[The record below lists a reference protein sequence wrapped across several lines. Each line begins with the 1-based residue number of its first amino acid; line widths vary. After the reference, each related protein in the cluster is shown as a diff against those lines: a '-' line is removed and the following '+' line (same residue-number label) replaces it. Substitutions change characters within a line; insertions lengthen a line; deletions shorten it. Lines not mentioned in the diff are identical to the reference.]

1 MTDTTIQKPS
11 PGILSFPVAASSG
24 LAFVLAF
31 PTFDQAWLAPVALLP
46 LLWVAARERSAW
58 RRFWSGQV
66 AGSVFFA
73 GSCYWVYPVQREF
86 GGLGIAEAAFIY
98 FLFFSVLGIYWG
110 LFCWL
115 AGRLWQLRWRIWWGP
130 AAIPLLWVGIEYA
143 RTYLL
148 TGFPWLLS
156 GYLLTNYF
164 SLARLARWTGVYGL
178 SYLVAMVP
186 VAILWVIMRPG
197 FQPVLRHGLQT
208 GRAALAHLAIVS
220 ITLLVLAYYPA
231 GSPQWREDQGALLV
245 QTQIPQQVAFQRWDS
260 ESQAALLGRLEE
272 LTVGGMSGEEHP
284 VLVVWPEMPAPFY
297 YYDDGFTRPFLER
310 IARRTQS
317 HFLTGIVNY
326 SPGSDHQEPLNSALL
341 LSPTGDVVSRY
352 DKIHL
357 VPFGEY
363 VPLRRWARFAER
375 LTAEVSDFSAGSEL
389 VVSPLPGGRMAAF
402 VCYEAIFPNQVRQ
415 FVKGGAQVLVNI
427 SNDGWF
433 GSSSARYQN
442 LLMARMRAI
451 ENARY
456 LLRTTNTG
464 ITALIRPDGT
474 LADRLPPD
482 QPGVLKARWSFED
495 QKTFYSEHGD
505 WFAITATALA
515 AWALFWTLGML
526 RPPGAL

>member
-11 PGILSFPVAASSG
+11 PGILSFPVAAASG

-73 GSCYWVYPVQREF
+73 GSCYWIYPVQREF
-86 GGLGIAEAAFIY
+86 GGLGVTEAGFIY
-98 FLFFSVLGIYWG
+98 FLFFSVMGIYWG

-115 AGRLWQLRWRIWWGP
+115 AGRLWEMRWRTWWGP
-130 AAIPLLWVGIEYA
+130 AAVPLLWVGIEYA
-143 RTYLL
+143 RTHFL

-156 GYLLTNYF
+156 GYLLTDYF
-164 SLARLARWTGVYGL
+164 PLARLARWTGVYGL
-178 SYLVAMVP
+178 SYLVAAVP
-186 VAILWVIMRPG
+186 VAILWVIMQHGVRP
-197 FQPVLRHGLQT
+197 
-208 GRAALAHLAIVS
+208 GRAARAHLAMVS
-220 ITLLVLAYYPA
+220 VALLALAVYPA
-231 GSPQWREDQGALLV
+231 GSTQWREDQRALLV

-260 ESQAALLGRLEE
+260 ESQAALLDRLEE
-272 LTVGGMSGEEHP
+272 LTVGGTSGEEP
-284 VLVVWPEMPAPFY
+284 PGLVVWPEMPAPFY

-310 IARRTQS
+310 IARRTGS

-326 SPGSDHQEPLNSALL
+326 SPGSDRQEPLNSALL
-341 LSPTGDVVSRY
+341 LSPAGDVVSRY
-352 DKIHL
+352 DKMHL

-375 LTAEVSDFSAGSEL
+375 LTAEVSDFSAGSEF

-402 VCYEAIFPNQVRQ
+402 VCYEAIFPNQVRR
-415 FVKGGAQVLVNI
+415 FVKDGAQVLVNI

-433 GSSSARYQN
+433 GSSSARYQH

-464 ITALIRPDGT
+464 ITALIRPDGA

-482 QPGVLKARWSFED
+482 QPGVLRARWSFED
-495 QKTFYSEHGD
+495 RKTFYSEHGD
-505 WFAITATALA
+505 WFAITAAALA
-515 AWALFWTLGML
+515 ALACLWTL
-526 RPPGAL
+526 RPPWPPGAP